1 MDSITKLD
9 EKIKQLQLLR
19 EEEERKLELKQNS
32 FEHNLEIIYERYL
45 QMKEQLDKN
54 NYSKSN
60 RSSMHQDRKNL
71 PLVEAIFNSLSI
83 MNERISRIENIF
95 ERIEKEI

>member
-1 MDSITKLD
+1 
-9 EKIKQLQLLR
+9 
-19 EEEERKLELKQNS
+19 
-32 FEHNLEIIYERYL
+32 
-45 QMKEQLDKN
+45 MKEQLDKN

-95 ERIEKEI
+95 EQIEKEM